1 MNISPL
7 QEERLKYE
15 PKLPG
20 MLRHGISEISVKEGE
35 ATESVADQ
43 DKIKA
48 LFPNTYG
55 KKEITFEIQKHIG
68 VIQEEN
74 KGWRKELN
82 RVSWNGGPAKY
93 DIRAWSADYQK
104 MDRGITLKPGEMR
117 NLKTLLEDLEIND
130 A

>member
-1 MNISPL
+1 MN
-7 QEERLKYE
+7 
-15 PKLPG
+15 
-20 MLRHGISEISVKEGE
+20 
-35 ATESVADQ
+35 ESNQ
-43 DKIKA
+43 
-48 LFPNTYG
+48 

-82 RVSWNGGPAKY
+82 LVSWNGGPAKY

-104 MDRGITLKPGEMR
+104 MDRGITLKPGETR